1 MNTILIG
8 SLLGG
13 ALLLVMGARK
23 SEAKAVSGEA
33 DQIWSAVILSP
44 TFDFAWMRQQENRLR
59 SMGATTLADS
69 VAAEIAKRERVKVAY
84 DATINAPTSDFGW
97 YEAQVDYFDQ
107 MGFPQ
112 LANNVRQRIAAL
124 KANFPG

>member
-1 MNTILIG
+1 VNLFLVG
-8 SLLGG
+8 SGLFGA
-13 ALLLVMGARK
+13 ALLLMGSKASASK
-23 SEAKAVSGEA
+23 ATEAEAK
-33 DQIWSAVILSP
+33 QIWAAVLLSP
-44 TFDFAWMRQQENRLR
+44 TFDFAWMRSQENRLR
-59 SMGATTLADS
+59 AMGATALADS

-84 DATINAPTSDFGW
+84 DATINAPTSDFAW